1 MQRILALLVLVGLA
15 ALVACSGASQP
26 ANPTAAAPA
35 KPTAAAAVAAASPS
49 SSPAAAAGSTSP
61 SPAAAAASTSP
72 SPAAAVASSSPSPAT
87 ATALPP
93 PTVPSPT
100 PAPPSTATPVAAART
115 VWVGNTDGGGVYLR
129 NSPHDGDRADVLPDG
144 TQLTVTG
151 TEQEGDGQ
159 RWYPVRTDDGTEGFV
174 QVIYTTMT
182 EPQGPPSPPQGEPK

>member
-1 MQRILALLVLVGLA
+1 
-15 ALVACSGASQP
+15 
-26 ANPTAAAPA
+26 
-35 KPTAAAAVAAASPS
+35 
-49 SSPAAAAGSTSP
+49 
-61 SPAAAAASTSP
+61 
-72 SPAAAVASSSPSPAT
+72 
-87 ATALPP
+87 
-93 PTVPSPT
+93 
-100 PAPPSTATPVAAART
+100 
-115 VWVGNTDGGGVYLR
+115 VYLR